1 MMNYWRT
8 ALQLDG
14 RAGNHRTSKKGGLD
28 SIDASRPILCN
39 LDEAGYWNA
48 FSDYRAKRKEFFQ
61 RPSRNVSL
69 SGSSPL
75 VIAQRYPDAFNFPF
89 SLKEYEL
96 EGAYMK
102 HRMKLK
108 AMRDGEKRRDR
119 VKSAT
124 GSSREAYGNGMGLA
138 NRVPGSKALGR
149 VGLSRAVSPPSK
161 VMDEGLEIK
170 LQKRGMRDFYLD
182 PVGRFK
188 TPSRSPPLY
197 EQLKFRSSSDPRLA
211 SFILQIYEKLRS
223 NADSVFSTVPE
234 AAFRRYQGVFIRHLL
249 GFAPDPPLARE
260 PRFTDGL
267 RFIVPDMAKLELGKE
282 IDIFIAAVS
291 ETLETHVRKKMAN
304 IPDGEASDGNLR
316 IKLGVSGL
324 ISLIKTAAG
333 KKSLWQQQQQQ
344 NRETLADP
352 SHCIDSTDQE
362 SPQAVLL
369 SAVSESEQQASNKIE
384 EALEAASRC
393 EDDDDDDTLRDDA
406 AGGNASQ
413 QSLSSSM
420 RQRLEHARSIENDV
434 SRVEAD
440 LREQLRVALEEQK
453 RLKSLVDN
461 LTCELER
468 STHEEVTISPKIEII
483 CNFAPSSGDSDNASD
498 VKSIESCTP
507 HLNQQ
512 PGQNTFDCGSA
523 GVCEDNR
530 EIAVAAV
537 DALMVS
543 IADTSAS
550 SQGPSFLEKW
560 FFGYVRARIARLMLY
575 MVHQSIRPDDAHIN
589 LG

>member
-1 MMNYWRT
+1 
-8 ALQLDG
+8 
-14 RAGNHRTSKKGGLD
+14 
-28 SIDASRPILCN
+28 
-39 LDEAGYWNA
+39 
-48 FSDYRAKRKEFFQ
+48 
-61 RPSRNVSL
+61 
-69 SGSSPL
+69 
-75 VIAQRYPDAFNFPF
+75 
-89 SLKEYEL
+89 
-96 EGAYMK
+96 
-102 HRMKLK
+102 
-108 AMRDGEKRRDR
+108 
-119 VKSAT
+119 
-124 GSSREAYGNGMGLA
+124 LA

-149 VGLSRAVSPPSK
+149 VGLSRAVSPQLK

-188 TPSRSPPLY
+188 APSRSPPLY
-197 EQLKFRSSSDPRLA
+197 EQLKFRSSSDPHLA
-211 SFILQIYEKLRS
+211 SFILQIYDKLHS
-223 NADSVFSTVPE
+223 NPDSVFSTVPE

-260 PRFTDGL
+260 PRLTDGL
-267 RFIVPDMAKLELGKE
+267 RFIVPDIAKLELEKE

-291 ETLETHVRKKMAN
+291 ETLQTHVRKKMAN
-304 IPDGEASDGNLR
+304 IPEGEASDANLR

-333 KKSLWQQQQQQ
+333 RKSLWQQQQ
-344 NRETLADP
+344 NRETLADA

-369 SAVSESEQQASNKIE
+369 SAASESEQQASNKIE

-393 EDDDDDDTLRDDA
+393 EDDDDTLRDDA
-406 AGGNASQ
+406 ARGNASQ

-420 RQRLEHARSIENDV
+420 RQRLEHARSIESDV

-453 RLKSLVDN
+453 RLKSLVDD
-461 LTCELER
+461 LTRELER

-483 CNFAPSSGDSDNASD
+483 CNFAPSSDDSDNASD
-498 VKSIESCTP
+498 VKSIEGCTP
-507 HLNQQ
+507 HLNPQL
-512 PGQNTFDCGSA
+512 GQNTFDCGSA
-523 GVCEDNR
+523 GVCEHNR
-530 EIAVAAV
+530 GIAVAAV
-537 DALMVS
+537 NALMVS

-550 SQGPSFLEKW
+550 SQGVVAHDLVADIIRRSIAGCSSEDRDSPPSSRSGSLAMSVQE
-560 FFGYVRARIARLMLY
+560 
-575 MVHQSIRPDDAHIN
+575 S